1 MAEMAVK
8 LRDIDGTSV
17 SRAAW
22 FSTAP
27 PEAIQEFLHSR

>member
-22 FSTAP
+22 FSKAP